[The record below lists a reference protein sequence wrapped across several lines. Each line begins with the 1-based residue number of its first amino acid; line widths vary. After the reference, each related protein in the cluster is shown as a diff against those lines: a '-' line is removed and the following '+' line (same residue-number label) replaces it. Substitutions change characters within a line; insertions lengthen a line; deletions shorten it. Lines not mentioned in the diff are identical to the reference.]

1 MSGNQAERF
10 HRLISEGEIVFKAA
24 SYTQSED
31 GEHPECITFE
41 LDFSSHNSVA
51 VFGVWRGMSP
61 GESIHNLLLWDF
73 YVTDMKTIKPFAH
86 DGVLTLPMLKESPA
100 QKCSYAELGKVLYMK
115 MAA

>member
-10 HRLISEGEIVFKAA
+10 HRLISEGKIVFKAA

-31 GEHPECITFE
+31 GEHPERITFK

-61 GESIHNLLLWDF
+61 GESIHNMLLWDF
-73 YVTDMKTIKPFAH
+73 YVTDMKTIEPFAH
-86 DGVLTLPMLKESPA
+86 DGILTLPMLKESHA
-100 QKCSYAELGKVLYMK
+100 QKCSYAELGKILYMK